1 MKKNFNLVMI
11 FLVLTIIFLSFSA
24 CNTTSVVTFNSI
36 VIKGED
42 VENIEEGN
50 YSLRYTIENLDK
62 YKRNNPVEVVVTVTD
77 KYNQSVSLINDRIL
91 FVEKNNEYLVSILV
105 TSGDKY
111 KTHNF
116 TVKGVKTTILVT
128 FTAGE
133 YENFEDF
140 VYEIYFGEDLKEL
153 PEVPEHPEG
162 EDFIDQYWTMEN
174 PAEVTS
180 RLPAP
185 VTQANLTN
193 LRQDLTLYAYY
204 ERDPLAEY
212 TIEFET
218 FGGTEIQPIID
229 VFQSGITPPPIPEK
243 ENHAFF
249 GWYEDE
255 EFNKRFFFPENPT
268 MPAKNLTLYARWI
281 EQIEGA
287 SDESF
292 FEYELVE
299 DVNLRNLE
307 FVKIKA
313 NPDMTMPENLVIPRF
328 IDNKPVVEIEPNAF
342 VGIENI
348 KTLTIPYTIMQVGS
362 YAFSGKKTSP
372 VQEFV
377 MQLETVI
384 FEDTKELVQIQN
396 YAFSYNKNL
405 IQINIPDSVEAI
417 GKRVFEGCEKLTS
430 VDFGSSLSY
439 IDEKAFFGCSALEN
453 IELPKSLTTIEFQAF
468 YNCDALKTV
477 VLKNE
482 DNVVTLKD
490 NVFSNDEGDLDI
502 TIYVPNNML
511 EEYQSDDNLKYKNF
525 TILPISD

>member
-1 MKKNFNLVMI
+1 
-11 FLVLTIIFLSFSA
+11 
-24 CNTTSVVTFNSI
+24 
-36 VIKGED
+36 
-42 VENIEEGN
+42 
-50 YSLRYTIENLDK
+50 
-62 YKRNNPVEVVVTVTD
+62 
-77 KYNQSVSLINDRIL
+77 
-91 FVEKNNEYLVSILV
+91 
-105 TSGDKY
+105 
-111 KTHNF
+111 
-116 TVKGVKTTILVT
+116 
-128 FTAGE
+128 
-133 YENFEDF
+133 
-140 VYEIYFGEDLKEL
+140 
-153 PEVPEHPEG
+153 
-162 EDFIDQYWTMEN
+162 
-174 PAEVTS
+174 
-180 RLPAP
+180 
-185 VTQANLTN
+185 
-193 LRQDLTLYAYY
+193 
-204 ERDPLAEY
+204 
-212 TIEFET
+212 
-218 FGGTEIQPIID
+218 
-229 VFQSGITPPPIPEK
+229 
-243 ENHAFF
+243 
-249 GWYEDE
+249 
-255 EFNKRFFFPENPT
+255 
-268 MPAKNLTLYARWI
+268 
-281 EQIEGA
+281 
-287 SDESF
+287 
-292 FEYELVE
+292 
-299 DVNLRNLE
+299 
-307 FVKIKA
+307 
-313 NPDMTMPENLVIPRF
+313 MTMPENLVIPRF

-342 VGIENI
+342 VGIKNI

-372 VQEFV
+372 VQKFG

-396 YAFSYNKNL
+396 YAFYYNKNL